1 MNAICHP
8 SVHPTT
14 HEDIHLSSD
23 PFILPSINP
32 VNQRSIYQS
41 IPAPILLSIHPS
53 NDLLICQSSIIRQS
67 IHLFSQSSIHP
78 TIHHLDIYPSCVN
91 PCIHLAI
98 HASLQQ
104 FMSTIIDL
112 IIFQPAYPTS
122 DLAIIQP
129 VIHHRSSHHPTS
141 DLANHPTSQPC
152 HPSSTSHPSSIQP
165 SIEPVVHRAIHTSSQ
180 SSFYPVIT
188 QAIDPFNQPS
198 SHPAR
203 QPSMRSSNY
212 PFSLQ
217 SIHSLSHSYNQ
228 LTIHPSNSKDI
239 VFNEQLRCSGPTSF
253 SAKCFSYILFMK
265 PHS

>member
-1 MNAICHP
+1 MHAICHP

-41 IPAPILLSIHPS
+41 RPAPILLSIHPS

-141 DLANHPTSQPC
+141 DLAIIPPASHVIHHRPVIHHQF
-152 HPSSTSHPSSIQP
+152 SHPSNPSSIVP
-165 SIEPVVHRAIHTSSQ
+165 SI
-180 SSFYPVIT
+180 
-188 QAIDPFNQPS
+188 
-198 SHPAR
+198 HPASR
-203 QPSMRSSNY
+203 
-212 PFSLQ
+212 PFIQ
-217 SIHSLSHSYNQ
+217 
-228 LTIHPSNSKDI
+228 
-239 VFNEQLRCSGPTSF
+239 
-253 SAKCFSYILFMK
+253 
-265 PHS
+265 